1 MKSFLKHLPLIPV
14 TALALTAAL
23 SIPAA
28 AEEVEVKMLNKGA
41 AGMMVFEPSKVV
53 IQPGD
58 SVRFVPV
65 DKGHN
70 AESIAGMLPDG
81 ATPFE
86 GKRDEEIVVTF
97 DKEGIYGF
105 ECKPH
110 AGMGMVGVV
119 VVGNPGDTAGAFEGA
134 KLKGKGKKVMAELLA
149 QLPN

>member
-1 MKSFLKHLPLIPV
+1 MSLKPTIFAAV
-14 TALALTAAL
+14 AVLAAIGAL
-23 SIPAA
+23 STRAS

-41 AGMMVFEPSKVV
+41 AGMMIFEPSKVA

-65 DKGHN
+65 DRGHN
-70 AESIAGMLPDG
+70 AQSINGMLPDG
-81 ATPFE
+81 TTPFE

-119 VVGNPGDTAGAFEGA
+119 VVGNPSDSSGALEGA
-134 KLKGKGKKVMAELLA
+134 KLKGKGKKVMQELLA

>member
-1 MKSFLKHLPLIPV
+1 LKHLPLIPV
-14 TALALTAAL
+14 AALALTAAL

-53 IQPGD
+53 IQLGD

-81 ATPFE
+81 AMPFE

-119 VVGNPGDTAGAFEGA
+119 VAGNSGDTAGALEGA

-149 QLPN
+149 QLPD

>member
-1 MKSFLKHLPLIPV
+1 MSLKP
-14 TALALTAAL
+14 ALLAAVAVATL
-23 SIPAA
+23 GTWSAA
-28 AEEVEVKMLNKGA
+28 ASAAEVEVKMLNKGA
-41 AGMMVFEPSKVV
+41 AGMMVFEPATVA

-58 SVRFVPV
+58 TVRFVPV

-70 AESIAGMLPDG
+70 AQSIAGMLPEG
-81 ATPFE
+81 AAPFE

-110 AGMGMVGVV
+110 AGMGMVGAV
-119 VVGNPGDTAGAFEGA
+119 VVGNPGDTTGALDGA